1 MASEYSHIIRETS
14 MKRKTKEQTPTPAQP
29 HETPLQGFAS
39 LCGTFALGLFVM
51 TFVFQNFAIPSAS
64 MASTLLIGDHVLVE
78 RATLAPPDS
87 LAHFMPYRELHRG
100 EPVVFY
106 KPVEDANGEH
116 TILVKRVIGI
126 PGDRI
131 HLRHGIVYLNGVAQ
145 NEPQAAKPTAANYD
159 PYRDDFPSIP
169 PSTTSGVTA
178 QWTLDLATHI
188 QGEDLVVPPGN
199 YFVMGDNR
207 TNSLDGRYWGLV
219 PRSNLIG
226 RPLFVYWS
234 FETPEDQMYKT
245 SPSEQASFGLHEFV
259 HFFDQ
264 TRWRRTF
271 HRVE

>member
-1 MASEYSHIIRETS
+1 MQESTEEQNDN
-14 MKRKTKEQTPTPAQP
+14 TKESS
-29 HETPLQGFAS
+29 LQGFAS
-39 LCGTFALGLFVM
+39 LCGTFAVGLFIL
-51 TFVFQNFAIPSAS
+51 TFVFQNFVIPSSS
-64 MASTLLIGDHVLVE
+64 MASTLLVGDHVVVE
-78 RATLAPPDS
+78 RATLARSAPWTP
-87 LAHFMPYRELHRG
+87 FIPYRELHRG

-106 KPVEDANGEH
+106 KPVADPDGEH

-131 HLRHGIVYLNGVAQ
+131 HLRRGIVYLNGVAQ
-145 NEPQAAKPTAANYD
+145 NEPYAAKPTYANYD

-169 PSTTSGVTA
+169 PSRGANVTA
-178 QWTLDLATHI
+178 EWSLDLPAYI
-188 QGEDLVVPPGN
+188 QGEDLVVPPGS

-219 PRSNLIG
+219 PRSKLIG

-245 SPSEQASFGLHEFV
+245 SPSEQASFALHEFI
-259 HFFDQ
+259 HFFDE

-271 HRVE
+271 HIVE

>member
-1 MASEYSHIIRETS
+1 MPGSTE
-14 MKRKTKEQTPTPAQP
+14 EQKDTN
-29 HETPLQGFAS
+29 ESSLQGFAS
-39 LCGTFALGLFVM
+39 LCGTFAVGLFIL

-64 MASTLLIGDHVLVE
+64 MASTLLVGDHVLVE

-87 LAHFMPYRELHRG
+87 LAHFMPYRELRRG

-106 KPVEDANGEH
+106 KPVEDANGEN
-116 TILVKRVIGI
+116 ILVKRVIGI

-145 NEPQAAKPTAANYD
+145 NEPYAAKPTYANYD

-169 PSTTSGVTA
+169 PARGSNVTA
-178 QWTLDLATHI
+178 EWSLDLPTHI
-188 QGEDLVVPPGN
+188 QDEDLVVPPGS

-226 RPLFVYWS
+226 RPLLVYWS
-234 FETPEDQMYKT
+234 FETPEDQQYKT
-245 SPSEQASFGLHEFV
+245 SPSEQASFALHEFV

-271 HRVE
+271 HMVE